1 MMSYIQQLANLLNN
15 PPPLQNHA
23 VQGKIVGDNTVMV
36 NGKNYPFRAVVDV
49 STNNGDYVMC
59 IPSDDQQSMIVVGA

>member
-15 PPPLQNHA
+15 PPPLQDHA

-49 STNNGDYVMC
+49 STNSGDYVMC